1 MSDEASAPAKRG
13 RKAAAT
19 DKSAEK
25 VESKKRQR
33 KEVKQVESG
42 DEDGVA
48 PKRGRGRPKGS
59 TKRKSPAK
67 PKSKS
72 AAGRRGRPKKD
83 DKGRDSGDEDNEEN
97 DAGEDE
103 DD

>member
-1 MSDEASAPAKRG
+1 MSDEATAPSKRG
-13 RKAAAT
+13 GRRVNSDKAP
-19 DKSAEK
+19 EK
-25 VESKKRQR
+25 GENKKRLR

-42 DEDGVA
+42 DEDTSA
-48 PKRGRGRPKGS
+48 PKRGRGRPRGS
-59 TKRKSPAK
+59 TKKKIVK
-67 PKSKS
+67 PKGRP

-83 DKGRDSGDEDNEEN
+83 EKGKDSGDEDNEEN